1 MEEKN
6 EASGTAKI
14 EELNNCATCCVPKVG
29 APLSWDWESE
39 AIVSFAICP
48 HANGGQIGSFWQ
60 GPFFLVH
67 PGITS
72 TQHSA
77 GRLVAQ

>member
-14 EELNNCATCCVPKVG
+14 EELNNCVTCCVPKVG

-48 HANGGQIGSFWQ
+48 HANGGTNRFVLA
-60 GPFFLVH
+60 GPILPCPSRDH
-67 PGITS
+67 
-72 TQHSA
+72 
-77 GRLVAQ
+77 